1 MWEEHPEYQK
11 AQAKLIGI
19 GLVLLLVAGIADC
32 ISERD
37 WDSLRQVLL
46 FAGAIVLC
54 LALLSGTARLVVG
67 IFTRRPRSSSSWH
80 DNHAA

>member
-11 AQAKLIGI
+11 LQAKMIGL
-19 GLVLLLVAGIADC
+19 GLVLLLVAGVAYC

-46 FAGAIVLC
+46 FAGAIVFC
-54 LALLSGTARLVVG
+54 LALLSGTAWLLVR
-67 IFTRRPRSSSSWH
+67 IFTRRHRSSASLH
-80 DNHAA
+80 DNHDA